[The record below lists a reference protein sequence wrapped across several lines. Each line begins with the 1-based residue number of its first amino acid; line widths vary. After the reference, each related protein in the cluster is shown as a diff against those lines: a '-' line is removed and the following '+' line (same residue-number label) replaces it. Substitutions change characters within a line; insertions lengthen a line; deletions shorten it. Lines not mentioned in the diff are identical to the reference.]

1 MVTFSSTIIKEQM
14 KTIEINGTFRNE
26 LGKKYTRQLRKA
38 GNVPCI
44 IYGKEKNI
52 NFSAHENSFKKLVY
66 THEAHLVDLNL
77 DGQVFKAVLH
87 DLQFHPVT
95 DRILHVDFVQVFDD
109 KPIIMDVPVVITG
122 DSVGVKAGGKLS
134 VKRRHLKIKGLA
146 QTLPDHIEI
155 DVTDLKIH
163 NSVKVGELKLDK
175 IEFLDP
181 KIATVVTVSTSRV
194 ALKTEEEL
202 AAEAAAAATAEGT
215 EAPAESAG
223 DEKGKEKEKE
233 KGKEKEKKA

>member
-1 MVTFSSTIIKEQM
+1 M
-14 KTIEINGTFRNE
+14 KTIEIKGTLRNE
-26 LGKKYTRQLRKA
+26 VGKKHTRQIRKA

-77 DGQVFKAVLH
+77 DGEIYKVVLH

-95 DRILHVDFVQVFDD
+95 DKILHVDFVQVFDD

-122 DSVGVKAGGKLS
+122 DSVGVKAGGKLG
-134 VKRRHLKIKGLA
+134 VKKRHLKIKGLA
-146 QTLPDHIEI
+146 NDLPDHIEI
-155 DVTDLKIH
+155 NVTNLKIH
-163 NSVKVGELKLDK
+163 NSVKVGDLAIDK

-181 KIATVVTVSTSRV
+181 KIATVVTVSTSR
-194 ALKTEEEL
+194 ATLKTEGEITAEAGAAENAEN
-202 AAEAAAAATAEGT
+202 AAEAAA
-215 EAPAESAG
+215 
-223 DEKGKEKEKE
+223 DEKGKEKD